1 MKKYLFITTVLFLA
15 FSLNSCKNNNNKQS
29 RNSEKT
35 KKVIDRVLETKTIR
49 AAYTIYPPGCMK
61 DKETGKLYGV
71 FVETL
76 EKIGQEL
83 NVKIDWVEEVGWGTQ
98 IEGLKTNRYDMM
110 GSSVWANPKRAKF
123 AYLSKPLYYSPISIF
138 VRKDDNRWDNV
149 ESWSVFNDPKVR
161 ISTIDGGTGE
171 VIVRNNFPKATRVSL
186 PQMTEFSQSF
196 MDVVHKKA
204 DLLFL
209 EPFYGYKFSETNPN
223 TIKNIAEKKPLRM
236 FGNCYM
242 FKQGEDEFQ
251 NMINIVL
258 EDLQNSGFIE
268 DLIKKYE
275 KYPNTIVRVNKP
287 YLIK

>member
-1 MKKYLFITTVLFLA
+1 MKKIIFATLVALFFLS
-15 FSLNSCKNNNNKQS
+15 FLSCKLNRQDGNNMSIKD
-29 RNSEKT
+29 
-35 KKVIDRVLETKTIR
+35 KKVIERVLETKTIK

-61 DKETGKLYGV
+61 DKDTGKLYGV

-76 EKIGQEL
+76 EKVGQEL
-83 NVKIDWVEEVGWGTQ
+83 NMKIEWTEEVGWGTQ

-138 VRKDDNRWDNV
+138 VRKEDNRWDNAK
-149 ESWSVFNDPKVR
+149 SWSVFNDPSVK
-161 ISTIDGGTGE
+161 ISTVDGGTGE
-171 VIVRNNFPKATRVSL
+171 VIVKNNFPKATKVSL

-204 DLLFL
+204 DILFL
-209 EPFYGYKFSETNPN
+209 EPFYGFKFLESNPN
-223 TIKNIAEKKPLRM
+223 SIKNIAVDRPLRM

-251 NMINIVL
+251 NMINVVL
-258 EDLQNSGFIE
+258 EDLHNSGFIE
-268 DLIKKYE
+268 DLIVKYE
-275 KYPNTIVRVNKP
+275 KYPHTIVRVQKP

>member
-1 MKKYLFITTVLFLA
+1 MRKIIIISILSI
-15 FSLNSCKNNNNKQS
+15 FSLSLFSCKINKDENGQI
-29 RNSEKT
+29 T
-35 KKVIDRVLETKTIR
+35 KKEQKVIDRVLETKTIK

-61 DKETGKLYGV
+61 DKETGKLYGI

-76 EKIGQEL
+76 EKVGQEL
-83 NVKIDWVEEVGWGTQ
+83 NMKIEWTEEVGWGTQ

-138 VRKDDNRWDNV
+138 VRKDDNRWDNAK
-149 ESWSVFNDPKVR
+149 SWSVFNDPSVK

-171 VIVRNNFPKATRVSL
+171 VIVRNNFPKATRISL

-209 EPFYGYKFSETNPN
+209 EPFYGYKFSENNPN
-223 TIKNIAEKKPLRM
+223 TIKNIAKDRPLRM

-242 FKQGEDEFQ
+242 YKQGEDEFQ
-251 NMINIVL
+251 QMINVVI

-268 DLIKKYE
+268 DLIVKYE
-275 KYPNTIVRVNKP
+275 KYPNTIVRVQKP
-287 YLIK
+287 YSIR